1 MAIKYL
7 DAKRIRGN
15 YVAASPASDW
25 TVASDNAEYVLTG
38 NQINFAL
45 KRDGENGTAVV
56 DLGAGTI
63 SDTWVLRMHVNFTGN
78 SSGDSY
84 AYQSFWGLSDLPLAQ
99 NWGDAQDSAGFVIH
113 FAGTGGSG
121 DNRFAVVETDGNS
134 GFEDSSVSY
143 SGLTVTPTGEWW
155 VELKRINST
164 TITLGVYTDAT
175 YGTLVS
181 GTSVTSNTNFSGTG
195 LRYLK
200 LAVPNYSTQSEI
212 QNGTLNEIEFYDNM
226 TTASGTPLKFLTAAE
241 DDKATFF
248 AVDTSATAD
257 LTSTFTCSASGT
269 TSNCGGWNFRR
280 NNSNSTTDQMHVTL
294 KRSGSTYLSVY
305 DLVTNGI
312 ISSPISTESFVLRF
326 SFTPRS
332 NSWDSGA
339 SRNLWVGLTDNGGTG
354 DSDGANN
361 SQDFVGMEINGSTS
375 GTGKYS
381 GIGGSSINLTTVAD
395 TTSQISLSGD
405 WDYSTPTT
413 YYFEIIK
420 SGGNVQ
426 VKRYTN
432 SNYNTEVS
440 SSATTSVSA
449 NSPTGLRYIKFM
461 TWDQSSTDGEM
472 EANVPK
478 VEFWK
483 ETTKLPENT
492 LFEETNTYKTYWLQD
507 GGWKP
512 VSPDYETDFST
523 RTGWTAFADSGGHS
537 NKILIDTSTERLN
550 WLVQN
555 VSNKRWVEWRYC
567 LGTDTNVESK
577 WILRFKFHF
586 TSGDANTPVFVLVS
600 NDKDNGTNEWQ
611 RACGLMFQDD
621 GATSF
626 RAIVPN
632 GTGSGTDFCNTNLT
646 TVISNSITPVD
657 GRDYWIELLKSPT
670 QLILNV
676 YSDEYDTLLGTATRS
691 AAENDIKD
699 QRVIK
704 IMNHR
709 CSGSSNTM
717 SGWIDDMKFWN
728 GINTT
733 GDL

>member
-483 ETTKLPENT
+483 ENINIPENT
-492 LFEETNTYKTYWLQD
+492 LFEETDVKTFANSQSNAGIETYWLQD
-507 GGWKP
+507 
-512 VSPDYETDFST
+512 
-523 RTGWTAFADSGGHS
+523 
-537 NKILIDTSTERLN
+537 
-550 WLVQN
+550 
-555 VSNKRWVEWRYC
+555 
-567 LGTDTNVESK
+567 
-577 WILRFKFHF
+577 
-586 TSGDANTPVFVLVS
+586 
-600 NDKDNGTNEWQ
+600 NEWKK
-611 RACGLMFQDD
+611 G
-621 GATSF
+621 
-626 RAIVPN
+626 
-632 GTGSGTDFCNTNLT
+632 
-646 TVISNSITPVD
+646 
-657 GRDYWIELLKSPT
+657 
-670 QLILNV
+670 
-676 YSDEYDTLLGTATRS
+676 YDTLVLDHSSSTGNQNSLDDRTALGEKILSGNSLIGKKVKSIKVKLKVGAGSPAGDIVMNVVNNASGGSYGTVKHTFGTALGAS
-691 AAENDIKD
+691 AVLTSSYVEYEFVASSPYTVVANDCFNVQLTSGTETD
-699 QRVIK
+699 
-704 IMNHR
+704 NH
-709 CSGSSNTM
+709 SGSIYILMDCKDTSQSNADLGRFQDRG
-717 SGWIDDMKFWN
+717 GWSTETAKSCYMKFY
-728 GINTT
+728 GSAT
-733 GDL
+733 

>member
-45 KRDGENGTAVV
+45 IRDGENGTAVV

-405 WDYSTPTT
+405 CDYSTPTT

-483 ETTKLPENT
+483 ETTNLPENT
-492 LFEETNTYKTYWLQD
+492 LFEETDVKTFANSQSNAGIETYWLQD
-507 GGWKP
+507 SEWKKGYDTLVLDHSSSTGNQNSLDDRTALGEKILSGNSLIGKKVKSIKVKLKVGAGSPAGDIVMNVVNNASGGSYGTVKHTFGTALGASA
-512 VSPDYETDFST
+512 VLTSSYVEYEFVASSPYTVVANDCFNVQLTSGTETDNHSGSIYILMDCKDTSQSNADLVRFQ
-523 RTGWTAFADSGGHS
+523 DSGGW
-537 NKILIDTSTERLN
+537 STE
-550 WLVQN
+550 
-555 VSNKRWVEWRYC
+555 
-567 LGTDTNVESK
+567 T
-577 WILRFKFHF
+577 
-586 TSGDANTPVFVLVS
+586 A
-600 NDKDNGTNEWQ
+600 
-611 RACGLMFQDD
+611 
-621 GATSF
+621 
-626 RAIVPN
+626 
-632 GTGSGTDFCNTNLT
+632 
-646 TVISNSITPVD
+646 
-657 GRDYWIELLKSPT
+657 KSC
-670 QLILNV
+670 
-676 YSDEYDTLLGTATRS
+676 Y
-691 AAENDIKD
+691 
-699 QRVIK
+699 
-704 IMNHR
+704 
-709 CSGSSNTM
+709 
-717 SGWIDDMKFWN
+717 MKFY
-728 GINTT
+728 GSAT
-733 GDL
+733 